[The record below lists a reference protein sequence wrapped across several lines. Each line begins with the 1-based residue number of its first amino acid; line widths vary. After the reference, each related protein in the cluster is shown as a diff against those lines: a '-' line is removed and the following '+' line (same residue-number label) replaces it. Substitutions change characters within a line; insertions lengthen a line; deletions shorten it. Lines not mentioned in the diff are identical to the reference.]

1 MKKEGWKIPIL
12 SNNIVTQWQ
21 AMSTL
26 DIAKASLKK
35 ISPNNLNPTPF
46 KGLTTVALLGAMY
59 FSYDI
64 QKSWGERYDYLKNIN
79 YNDQDE
85 YTNAH
90 NMQQNYITITWVL
103 AIPTAI
109 SFIDWM
115 WLSEDWKRFE

>member
-1 MKKEGWKIPIL
+1 MENDYVRWHNLQSLKIVKESDLKYL

-79 YNDQDE
+79 
-85 YTNAH
+85 
-90 NMQQNYITITWVL
+90 
-103 AIPTAI
+103 
-109 SFIDWM
+109 
-115 WLSEDWKRFE
+115 